1 MNSAARKLDVS
12 AARSRRES
20 HARPSKKPGGRLPR
34 TATRVPE
41 LSREGLRWRTDGA
54 NVDIVVE
61 VRNPGSRPTAPGVLV
76 IEAAPFG
83 AFVPGYE
90 IARVP
95 VLALDPGGRRF
106 VPVTVARGLLPTTPG
121 PDDLPDRMFDGTTSW
136 RDLERLT
143 STDWVGNL
151 NVWFDVAPERAVE
164 AHRALNL
171 KLRAGRRASVHLY
184 LPSTEEALDF
194 TLSGTGAG
202 WSAEIVSS
210 PWGATLIVG
219 APAAGHRTAITL
231 AVTRRSD
238 GCTVPV
244 EFTVVSVEGQG
255 DYLGCLQV

>member
-61 VRNPGSRPTAPGVLV
+61 VRNPGSRLTAPGVLV

-106 VPVTVARGLLPTTPG
+106 VPVTVARGLLPTTRRPG
-121 PDDLPDRMFDGTTSW
+121 GRDQTFDIAMW
-136 RDLERLT
+136 ELEREWELVT
-143 STDWVGNL
+143 SSEWAGNL
-151 NVWFDVAPERAVE
+151 NVWFDAAP
-164 AHRALNL
+164 
-171 KLRAGRRASVHLY
+171 
-184 LPSTEEALDF
+184 
-194 TLSGTGAG
+194 
-202 WSAEIVSS
+202 
-210 PWGATLIVG
+210 
-219 APAAGHRTAITL
+219 
-231 AVTRRSD
+231 
-238 GCTVPV
+238 
-244 EFTVVSVEGQG
+244 
-255 DYLGCLQV
+255 